1 MAPRSGVRPRMSPFP
16 PPAASEDARPCP
28 GCGYDL
34 RGQAVGSRCP
44 ECGMARANVAAPAS
58 STTLAPSLT
67 RAEELEVA
75 FSELG
80 TAAAGTILLWAGC
93 VWLPLL
99 GPVAWAVVG
108 LFAFWR
114 LVGMRRLR
122 ALGVLAAEY
131 MPYPV
136 PHALGLCVI
145 EVSLAAPTI
154 LVTAA
159 ASVGIFT
166 TVLQPTGAVLQVLL
180 IVATG
185 GQLCVSALL
194 AATVARREAVSP
206 LRVAAHAA
214 LLLAP
219 VGTLAVVPICIQ
231 WLIGTGAVTGK
242 AATAVSSSMTAIMLG
257 LGACGIAAS
266 LALRYALHGLSA
278 VVPSGVDAPRP
289 PARGPVPMPA
299 PTAPDWAGDPDEPI
313 PLVGS
318 DDDAGDG
325 TGHHGR

>member
-1 MAPRSGVRPRMSPFP
+1 
-16 PPAASEDARPCP
+16 
-28 GCGYDL
+28 
-34 RGQAVGSRCP
+34 
-44 ECGMARANVAAPAS
+44 MARAAPAVVPS
-58 STTLAPSLT
+58 ATTLSPALT
-67 RAEELEVA
+67 RAEQLEVA

-108 LFAFWR
+108 LLAFWR
-114 LVGMRRLR
+114 LLGMRRLR
-122 ALGVLAAEY
+122 ALGVLGAEY

-136 PHALGLCVI
+136 PHAFGLCII

-159 ASVGIFT
+159 ASVGMLT
-166 TVLQPTGAVLQVLL
+166 TVLQPTAAVLQVML

-194 AATVARREAVSP
+194 AATVARREDVSP

-242 AATAVSSSMTAIMLG
+242 AASAIGNSMTAIMLG
-257 LGACGIAAS
+257 LGACGMVAS
-266 LALRYALHGLSA
+266 LALRHALHGLSS

-289 PARGPVPMPA
+289 PARGPVPLPP
-299 PTAPDWAGDPDEPI
+299 PTPPEWAGDSDDPI
-313 PLVGS
+313 PLVGG
-318 DDDAGDG
+318 DDGPDEG
-325 TGHHGR
+325 TGSGHHGR